1 MTFSIGDVLEQLS
14 DDFPDIT
21 VSKIR
26 FLESQGLI
34 APMRTASGF
43 RMFSDTDI
51 TKLKWILLHQRDRF
65 LPLKVIKE
73 YLSSISDDA
82 FANGNMPAFDFE
94 TSGTLQL
101 EGNEPT
107 IDLSAARDRSHLSSV
122 PQSDDELA
130 SVASISQLHSENAAI
145 SAHDDATKASSTRTS
160 LLQEAPPRARATDS
174 RTSRRLARVAPAPSA
189 YDSVLS
195 HLDIDALGGSTD
207 SMTPKKTK
215 ASKRLSKSD
224 VVVPLETMTIETG
237 ISGPVLKD
245 LVKYG
250 VLEATGSGNSIVFPR
265 DEIALALTVAPLL
278 ERGIEVRHIKNY
290 TLFAA
295 REVGFL
301 EHVVQDDLR
310 KRNPEARE
318 IAQEKA
324 KQFIQDTARLK
335 EALLLRALKKETQS
349 QH

>member
-14 DDFPDIT
+14 DEFPDIT

-73 YLSSISDDA
+73 YLASISDDS
-82 FANGNMPAFDFE
+82 FANGNMPNFDFE
-94 TSGTLQL
+94 GSGALNL
-101 EGNEPT
+101 EGEAPRVEVESTEPKAH
-107 IDLSAARDRSHLSSV
+107 LSAV
-122 PQSDDELA
+122 PQRADDTGQIATISPIRSEETQKETSSA
-130 SVASISQLHSENAAI
+130 SVAM
-145 SAHDDATKASSTRTS
+145 
-160 LLQEAPPRARATDS
+160 LQESPARSRSQDS
-174 RTSRRLARVAPAPSA
+174 RTSRRISKPQGVSIS
-189 YDSVLS
+189 YDSILT
-195 HLDIDALGGSTD
+195 HLDVDALAGSTEA
-207 SMTPKKTK
+207 MTPRKHKTAKKTTK
-215 ASKRLSKSD
+215 AEAVIS
-224 VVVPLETMTIETG
+224 LEKMTIETG
-237 ISGPVLKD
+237 IAGPNLKE
-245 LVKYG
+245 LVKFG
-250 VLEATGSGNSIVFPR
+250 LLDATGSGNSMVFLKS
-265 DEIALALTVAPLL
+265 EIPMALTIAPLL
-278 ERGIEVRHIKNY
+278 ERGIEVRHLKNY
-290 TLFAA
+290 MLFAA

-301 EHVVQDDLR
+301 EHVVQNDLR

-335 EALLLRALKKETQS
+335 EMLLLRAMKNETQG
-349 QH
+349 

>member
-73 YLSSISDDA
+73 YLASLSDDA
-82 FANGNMPAFDFE
+82 FADGNLPNFDFE
-94 TSGTLQL
+94 SSGTLHL
-101 EGNEPT
+101 EGSETSKIEDKNIDQKRGHLTPVPT
-107 IDLSAARDRSHLSSV
+107 
-122 PQSDDELA
+122 QTDDTGQIA
-130 SVASISQLHSENAAI
+130 TISQLHTSTQDQKQG
-145 SAHDDATKASSTRTS
+145 SGTKTA
-160 LLQEAPPRARATDS
+160 LLQESPARLRTSDS
-174 RTSRRLARVAPAPSA
+174 RTSKRLSRAAQPPVV
-189 YDSVLS
+189 YDSILS
-195 HLDIDALGGSTD
+195 HLDADALIGSTE
-207 SMTPKKTK
+207 SMAPKKTK
-215 ASKRLSKSD
+215 ATKKSKKQDAVLG
-224 VVVPLETMTIETG
+224 LEAMTIETG

-245 LVKYG
+245 LAKYAI
-250 VLEATGSGNSIVFPR
+250 LEATGTGNVMVFHK
-265 DEIALALTVAPLL
+265 DELPLALTIAPLL
-278 ERGIEVRHIKNY
+278 ERGIEVRHLKNY
-290 TLFAA
+290 LLFAS
-295 REVGFL
+295 REIGFL

-310 KRNPEARE
+310 KKNPQALE

-335 EALLLRALKKETQS
+335 EMLLLRALRKEGES
-349 QH
+349 

>member
-73 YLSSISDDA
+73 YLASIDDDA
-82 FANGNMPAFDFE
+82 FADGNMPNFDFE
-94 TSGTLQL
+94 SSGTLLL
-101 EGNEPT
+101 EGSDTPLKSPAET
-107 IDLSAARDRSHLSSV
+107 QRDRSHLTSV
-122 PQSDDELA
+122 PPSKDDTGQ
-130 SVASISQLHSENAAI
+130 VATISPI
-145 SAHDDATKASSTRTS
+145 RTKTADGEDNSNSNVAKTS
-160 LLQEAPPRARATDS
+160 MIQEAPARDRALDS
-174 RTSRRLARVAPAPSA
+174 RTSRRLARATPVPTT

-195 HLDIDALGGSTD
+195 HLDIDSLAGSTEA
-207 SMTPKKTK
+207 MTAKKVKTTRKSPKTE
-215 ASKRLSKSD
+215 S
-224 VVVPLETMTIETG
+224 VVTLEAMTIETG

-245 LVKYG
+245 LVKFG
-250 VLEATGSGNSIVFPR
+250 VLEGTGTGNAVVFHQE
-265 DEIALALTVAPLL
+265 EIPLALTIAPLL
-278 ERGIEVRHIKNY
+278 ERGIEVRHLKNY

-295 REVGFL
+295 REVGFI
-301 EHVVQDDLR
+301 EHVVQEDLR

-335 EALLLRALKKETQS
+335 EMLLLRELRKES
-349 QH
+349 QP

>member
-14 DDFPDIT
+14 EEFPDVT

-73 YLSSISDDA
+73 YLAELSDDA
-82 FANGNMPAFDFE
+82 FAEGNMPNFDFE
-94 TSGTLQL
+94 GSGTLLL
-101 EGNEPT
+101 EGVQNSE
-107 IDLSAARDRSHLSSV
+107 DSESKDKVSHLHSV
-122 PQSDDELA
+122 PEPKTAEMA
-130 SVASISQLHSENAAI
+130 SVSQLGSKNR
-145 SAHDDATKASSTRTS
+145 SSTA
-160 LLQEAPPRARATDS
+160 LIQEAPKSVATG
-174 RTSRRLARVAPAPSA
+174 TSRSSRKATRPIQVQS
-189 YDSVLS
+189 YDSVLNN
-195 HLDIDALGGSTD
+195 LDIDGLAGATEAMSA
-207 SMTPKKTK
+207 TK
-215 ASKRLSKSD
+215 SKSTKRKLKAES
-224 VVVPLETMTIETG
+224 VLSLEKMTIETG
-237 ISGPVLKD
+237 ISGPLLKE
-245 LVKYG
+245 LAKFG
-250 VLEATGSGNSIVFPR
+250 VLEATGSGNQMVFHSE
-265 DEIALALTVAPLL
+265 EIEMAMAVAPLL

-290 TLFAA
+290 SLFAA

-310 KRNPEARE
+310 KRNPQARE

-324 KQFIQDTARLK
+324 RQFIQDTAKLK
-335 EALLLRALKKETQS
+335 EMLLLRELKKEAKS
-349 QH
+349 

>member
-14 DDFPDIT
+14 DEFPDIT

-73 YLSSISDDA
+73 YLASVPDEA
-82 FANGNMPAFDFE
+82 FADGNMPSFDFE
-94 TSGTLQL
+94 SSGTLLL
-101 EGNEPT
+101 EGNDNT
-107 IDLSAARDRSHLSSV
+107 IIDLTETEDEAKESRDRSHLIAV
-122 PQSDDELA
+122 P
-130 SVASISQLHSENAAI
+130 
-145 SAHDDATKASSTRTS
+145 DDAHQSEVSVTSIREESNEKVSPAASSARAT
-160 LLQEAPPRARATDS
+160 LLQEAPPRATGSKHSAREAVRAK
-174 RTSRRLARVAPAPSA
+174 PAKNP
-189 YDSVLS
+189 YDSVMS
-195 HLDIDALGGSTD
+195 QLDIEDLVGATEAMPTRKIKTS
-207 SMTPKKTK
+207 KKTNID
-215 ASKRLSKSD
+215 A
-224 VVVPLETMTIETG
+224 VVSLEAMTIETG

-245 LVKYG
+245 LVKFG
-250 VLEATGSGNSIVFPR
+250 VLDASGTGNALVFAR
-265 DEIALALTVAPLL
+265 DEITLAHIIAPLL

-290 TLFAA
+290 VLFAS
-295 REVGFL
+295 REIGFL

-310 KRNPEARE
+310 KRNPQSLE

-335 EALLLRALKKETQS
+335 EMLLLRALKKES
-349 QH
+349 HS